1 MTIYSIKEVSRLF
14 QLQPSTLR
22 YYEEEQLLTHVLR
35 DEKGRR
41 FYEDKHI
48 SRLKTICC
56 FKNTGMS
63 ISQLKQFFV
72 YEEDKLEDVQGI
84 LVLLTQQHQQLVDKI
99 EALQQ
104 DLVHMN
110 KKIHFFEDRE
120 RALLA
125 NQPLPQWR
133 DYK

>member
-63 ISQLKQFFV
+63 INQLKQFFTF
-72 YEEDKLEDVQGI
+72 EEDRLEDVQGI
-84 LVLLTQQHQQLVDKI
+84 LVLLTQQQQQLVQKI
-99 EALQQ
+99 AQLND

-110 KKIHFFEDRE
+110 KKIRFFEARE
-120 RALLA
+120 TALKTG
-125 NQPLPQWR
+125 QSLPQWR